1 MLRRTRRAPTACL
14 WCHHRKV
21 RCDASIQGCPC
32 TRCRQDGRD
41 DCVLRRKFSKQ
52 NRATTPRE
60 SSPVGKET
68 EVTLISP
75 LITPE
80 NQTPADIRPSQFDS
94 ADLVNVDGN
103 RFLNFDDL
111 NCLPLENITFLYS
124 QGALEIPSR
133 NLTHEFVE
141 SYFKEIHPMVP
152 ALDEA
157 QFWKAFLGHADH
169 TISIFVFQ
177 ALLFV
182 SCSFVSLDILRKCGF
197 IDKRDARAKLY
208 SRAKLLFD
216 LKVESKPFAK
226 AQGAILLTHHTSAE
240 SPLAGSMWLTC
251 AIENAMMI
259 DAQPSSSV
267 EDVSDSM
274 RKRVWWSILLRDRSL
289 CIGLRRRPQVTS
301 INIYG
306 CRDMLEETDFA
317 HEMHS
322 SEVHSYQ
329 SKKALLLALQ
339 EQCQL
344 AVLLTDLTSLIF
356 APRVRYGE
364 VYDPDECG
372 ALMQTL
378 ASIKNPLVQ
387 WWIHAQSRQLSENSR
402 SLSVSSTLRNLT
414 SMYYHAARVDLAQ
427 YLALLIEENPNVPA
441 DIYKKTILEIG
452 SDLKA
457 GIDGL
462 NATMKFF
469 STHDVNS
476 LPLSVLGYVGM
487 PLVLAAIDLKLSNK
501 PSETT
506 SRQKVVDF
514 LSKIV
519 RHAES
524 LYDVTDFVAAGTNQ
538 ILQLAYVTTQDFF
551 LSANSAIRH
560 SSPDTSYDSGGGRS
574 AVAQRTRK
582 GRARAGETSRATN
595 WLEAYIRCPRAYLL
609 ISTSVDYSLSVGR
622 LPGGNSLPSLVREI
636 ASMCSMAQ
644 LPWTVQSKPFNKT
657 HVTRL
662 MLEPQLSP
670 VRPGLVQSNKTNCG
684 SEAHDGSLELVFS
697 TPRDRRPSPI
707 NDFEASKNK
716 DDQQHDQTSQG
727 GHAAVQGL
735 VNLDFL
741 EFDAN
746 TWGIPQPATGRYH
759 CSGRLANIWPS
770 HFTPDS
776 LSECHVWE
784 TTEGDN
790 GFDWSH
796 LSLDYV

>member
-52 NRATTPRE
+52 NRTVTPRE
-60 SSPVGKET
+60 SSPTGKEAQ
-68 EVTLISP
+68 VP
-75 LITPE
+75 LIHPLKIPE
-80 NQTPADIRPSQFDS
+80 DQIPQATETGISQYDFADPVSMDE
-94 ADLVNVDGN
+94 N
-103 RFLNFDDL
+103 RFLSFDYL
-111 NCLPLENITFLYS
+111 RCLPPENITFLFS

-133 NLTHEFVE
+133 NLTHEFVV

-182 SCSFVSLDILRKCGF
+182 SCSFVGLDTLRKCGF
-197 IDKRDARAKLY
+197 IDKRDARTKLY

-216 LKVESKPFAK
+216 LNVESKPFAK

-259 DAQPSSSV
+259 DAQPSTFV
-267 EDVSDSM
+267 EDISDAM
-274 RKRVWWSILLRDRSL
+274 RKRVWWTILLRDRSL

-306 CRDMLEETDFA
+306 CRDMLEEADFA
-317 HEMHS
+317 DEMRT

-329 SKKALLLALQ
+329 SKKALLSALQ

-344 AVLLTDLTSLIF
+344 ALLLTDLTSLIF
-356 APRVRYGE
+356 APRVRYAE
-364 VYDPDECG
+364 PYNHDECR

-378 ASIKNPLVQ
+378 ANIKNPLVQ
-387 WWIHAQSRQLSENSR
+387 WWTHIQSRQSSANSR
-402 SLSVSSTLRNLT
+402 SRNVSSTLRNLT
-414 SMYYHAARVDLAQ
+414 SMYYHAAQVDLAQ
-427 YLALLIEENPNVPA
+427 YLALLIEETPHIPP
-441 DIYKKTILEIG
+441 DIYKKTMLEIG

-462 NATMKFF
+462 NNIMEFF
-469 STHDVNS
+469 STNDING

-487 PLVLAAIDLKLSNK
+487 PLVLAAIDLKLSNTR
-501 PSETT
+501 SETT

-514 LSKIV
+514 LTKIV
-519 RHAES
+519 QHAES

-551 LSANSAIRH
+551 LSANCTIRDM
-560 SSPDTSYDSGGGRS
+560 SPKPSDESDAGRHP
-574 AVAQRTRK
+574 VAQRARK
-582 GRARAGETSRATN
+582 GRARAVESSRATN
-595 WLEAYIRCPRAYLL
+595 WLEAYMRCPRAYLL
-609 ISTSVDYSLSVGR
+609 ISTCVDYSLSVGR
-622 LPGGNSLPSLVREI
+622 LPGGNTLPSLVREI

-644 LPWTVQSKPFNKT
+644 LPWTAQSKPLNNT
-657 HVTRL
+657 HITRL
-662 MLEPQLSP
+662 MLEHQPNP
-670 VRPGLVQSNKTNCG
+670 VRQRSVQ
-684 SEAHDGSLELVFS
+684 
-697 TPRDRRPSPI
+697 R
-707 NDFEASKNK
+707 
-716 DDQQHDQTSQG
+716 
-727 GHAAVQGL
+727 
-735 VNLDFL
+735 
-741 EFDAN
+741 AN
-746 TWGIPQPATGRYH
+746 TKRIIAMIEPAGKGIIRMMQHKA
-759 CSGRLANIWPS
+759 
-770 HFTPDS
+770 S
-776 LSECHVWE
+776 LILIFSNLMQMP
-784 TTEGDN
+784 G
-790 GFDWSH
+790 GLRSK
-796 LSLDYV
+796 SQS